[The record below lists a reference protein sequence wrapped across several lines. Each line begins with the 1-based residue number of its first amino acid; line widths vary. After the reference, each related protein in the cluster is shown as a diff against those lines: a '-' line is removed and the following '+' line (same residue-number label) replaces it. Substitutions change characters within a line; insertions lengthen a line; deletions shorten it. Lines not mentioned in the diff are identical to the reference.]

1 MCISFF
7 YSFWYYLFVFSVHKK
22 IRRKIRRIFSDQRF
36 VKNRVAA
43 VCVIRTFFVR
53 PGLGA
58 APQQAE
64 KALVPQQRFECFFV
78 FVGTHALLASYAC
91 VYIQAL
97 LARSFFQT

>member
-1 MCISFF
+1 MGF
-7 YSFWYYLFVFSVHKK
+7 
-22 IRRKIRRIFSDQRF
+22 
-36 VKNRVAA
+36 
-43 VCVIRTFFVR
+43 
-53 PGLGA
+53 GA

-97 LARSFFQT
+97 LAPLLIGYIQKTKPPISAAAGMSGFVLVGMPHKRRNTAAMRSKESLLH